1 MARVNLDE
9 PVNTIPTEGAEKA
22 RKVLD
27 ELIPRYGEDKQ
38 ELDHYTEICKQENE
52 SIKSALTN
60 IGQNT
65 YSAGGYTVKKT
76 TVQKESMDEAKLIKV
91 LKEHSI
97 PNCIDIV
104 ERVNM
109 DALEAY
115 LYNNTPS
122 VELAADIDRCRTIKD
137 VIQLRISKSKSK
149 SKGE

>member
-9 PVNTIPTEGAEKA
+9 PVNPITTKDVEKT
-22 RKVLD
+22 KEVLN
-27 ELIPRYGEDKQ
+27 ELVPCYGIDKQ
-38 ELDHYTEICKQENE
+38 ELDRYTKICKQENE
-52 SIKSALTN
+52 SIKNALTN

-76 TVQKESMDEAKLIKV
+76 VVEKESMDEAKLIKV

-104 ERVNM
+104 EKVNM

-122 VELAADIDRCRTIKD
+122 VELAADIDRCRTTTD
-137 VIQLRISKSKSK
+137 VIQLRISKSK
-149 SKGE
+149 GE

>member
-1 MARVNLDE
+1 MARVNLDK
-9 PVNTIPTEGAEKA
+9 PVNTIPTENEEKA

-38 ELDHYTEICKQENE
+38 ELDRYTKICEQENK

-60 IGQNT
+60 IGKNT
-65 YSAGGYTVKKT
+65 YSAGGYTAKKT
-76 TVQKESMDEAKLIKV
+76 VVEKESMDEAKLISV
-91 LKEHSI
+91 LKAHGI

-122 VELAADIDRCRTIKD
+122 AELAADLDRCRTTTS
-137 VIQLRISKSKSK
+137 VIQLRISKSK
-149 SKGE
+149 GE